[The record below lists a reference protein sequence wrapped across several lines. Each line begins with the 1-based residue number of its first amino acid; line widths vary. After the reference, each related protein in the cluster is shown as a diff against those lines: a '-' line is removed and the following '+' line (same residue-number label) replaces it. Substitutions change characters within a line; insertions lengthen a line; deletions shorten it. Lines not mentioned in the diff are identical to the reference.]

1 MLGSQPNHSD
11 FRVIRYLNLWRLLK
25 EGIDQLGFGHRSEP
39 FLSQHKGLCLG
50 ARHKLHMLGSQPNHS
65 DFLEYY

>member
-1 MLGSQPNHSD
+1 MVRLRFVLQFDLHTQYIMKGINLGLVHQ
-11 FRVIRYLNLWRLLK
+11 
-25 EGIDQLGFGHRSEP
+25 SEP